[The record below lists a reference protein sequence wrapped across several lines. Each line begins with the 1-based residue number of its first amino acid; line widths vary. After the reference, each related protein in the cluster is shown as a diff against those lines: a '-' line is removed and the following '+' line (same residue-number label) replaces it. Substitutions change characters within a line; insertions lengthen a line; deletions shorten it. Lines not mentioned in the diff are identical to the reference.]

1 MATYCLDRGLKASDV
16 ENQSNGEAIVL
27 FKRYREFSNFCFQ
40 YSRFGLDYA
49 DVHPNYKKSIT
60 SENS

>member
-1 MATYCLDRGLKASDV
+1 MTTYCLDRNLKASDV
-16 ENQSNGEAIVL
+16 ENLRSGQAIVL
-27 FKRYREFSNFCFQ
+27 FKRYSELSNFCFQ
-40 YSRFGLDYA
+40 YSCFGLDYA